1 MPPKA
6 GCGSSAWIAIHA
18 LSPDGASC
26 TARICS
32 WPSKAIVSRS
42 SNLEGRCLSPC
53 GSVIVRETMRFNLTL
68 SLVACAAAFSGSCSS
83 EPTVGPVL
91 PGFEALKN
99 TSNKP
104 TVTPAANESSRE
116 DDGALSAGQIIA
128 ECDRQI
134 VAWGQAMARQ
144 RTIDNQEIV
153 QISANAIGLFVT
165 RYRNEIENQAIS
177 GKVRFQGIAS
187 AALGFSGDESVL
199 PILHNNLG
207 SDDAVVVAK
216 TLIGLGILSSPNTAM
231 APIADAVAR
240 LGSNIEV
247 ASNAAFCLF
256 QLGSTDMNDD
266 SGLASSLLL
275 SLVENPS
282 PSVRAQSILAL
293 GLFSANHC
301 LGVITNALLAD
312 AAPDV
317 RVAAAWALGRIG
329 ANSSTVT
336 LVSALSDPDKLTA
349 GTARASLS
357 RIHGRDLG
365 PDPESWLP
373 ASD

>member
-1 MPPKA
+1 
-6 GCGSSAWIAIHA
+6 
-18 LSPDGASC
+18 
-26 TARICS
+26 
-32 WPSKAIVSRS
+32 
-42 SNLEGRCLSPC
+42 
-53 GSVIVRETMRFNLTL
+53 
-68 SLVACAAAFSGSCSS
+68 S

-91 PGFEALKN
+91 PGFEALRN
-99 TSNKP
+99 TSDIP
-104 TVTPAANESSRE
+104 PAVNESSRE
-116 DDGALSAGQIIA
+116 EVNEEDGALSAGQIIA

-153 QISANAIGLFVT
+153 QISTNAIGLFVT
-165 RYRNEIENQAIS
+165 RYRDKIENQAIS
-177 GKVRFQGIAS
+177 GKNRFQGIAS

-216 TLIGLGILSSPNTAM
+216 TLLGLGILSSPNTAM
-231 APIADAVAR
+231 APIADAVTR

-247 ASNAAFCLF
+247 SVNAAFCLF

-282 PSVRAQSILAL
+282 SSVRAQSILAL

-301 LGVITNALLAD
+301 
-312 AAPDV
+312 
-317 RVAAAWALGRIG
+317 
-329 ANSSTVT
+329 
-336 LVSALSDPDKLTA
+336 
-349 GTARASLS
+349 
-357 RIHGRDLG
+357 
-365 PDPESWLP
+365 
-373 ASD
+373 

>member
-1 MPPKA
+1 
-6 GCGSSAWIAIHA
+6 
-18 LSPDGASC
+18 
-26 TARICS
+26 
-32 WPSKAIVSRS
+32 
-42 SNLEGRCLSPC
+42 
-53 GSVIVRETMRFNLTL
+53 MRFNLTL

-83 EPTVGPVL
+83 EPPVEPVL
-91 PGFEALKN
+91 PSFEALEN
-99 TSNKP
+99 TLEKSFEA
-104 TVTPAANESSRE
+104 VADESSGEGVSE
-116 DDGALSAGQIIA
+116 DDGALSAGQIIS

-165 RYRNEIENQAIS
+165 RYRDEIENQAIS
-177 GKVRFQGIAS
+177 GKARFQGIAS

-199 PILHNNLG
+199 PVLHNNLG

-216 TLIGLGILSSPNTAM
+216 ALLGIGLLSSQNTAI
-231 APIADAVAR
+231 APIVDAVAR
-240 LGSNIEV
+240 LGSNPEV
-247 ASNAAFCLF
+247 SANAAFCLF
-256 QLGSTDMNDD
+256 QLGSTEMNDD
-266 SGLASSLLL
+266 SGLVSSLLL

-317 RVAAAWALGRIG
+317 RVSAAWALGRIG
-329 ANSSTVT
+329 ANSSTVA

>member
-1 MPPKA
+1 
-6 GCGSSAWIAIHA
+6 
-18 LSPDGASC
+18 
-26 TARICS
+26 
-32 WPSKAIVSRS
+32 
-42 SNLEGRCLSPC
+42 
-53 GSVIVRETMRFNLTL
+53 MRFNLTL

-83 EPTVGPVL
+83 EPTVGPAL

-99 TSNKP
+99 TSSKP
-104 TVTPAANESSRE
+104 IVTPAANEPSREEVSE
-116 DDGALSAGQIIA
+116 DDGALSAGQIIS

-165 RYRNEIENQAIS
+165 RYRDEIENQAIS

-187 AALGFSGDESVL
+187 AALGFSGDQSVL

-216 TLIGLGILSSPNTAM
+216 TLLGLGILSSPNTAM

-240 LGSNIEV
+240 LGSNTEV
-247 ASNAAFCLF
+247 SSNAAFCLF

-282 PSVRAQSILAL
+282 SSVRAQSILAL

-301 LGVITNALLAD
+301 LGVITNALSAD

-329 ANSSTVT
+329 ANSSTVA
-336 LVSALSDPDKLTA
+336 LVSALSDPDKLTSA
-349 GTARASLS
+349 IARASLS

>member
-1 MPPKA
+1 
-6 GCGSSAWIAIHA
+6 
-18 LSPDGASC
+18 
-26 TARICS
+26 
-32 WPSKAIVSRS
+32 
-42 SNLEGRCLSPC
+42 
-53 GSVIVRETMRFNLTL
+53 MRFSLTL
-68 SLVACAAAFSGSCSS
+68 ILVACAAVFNGSCSS
-83 EPTVGPVL
+83 EPTVEPAL
-91 PGFEALKN
+91 PSFEALKN

-104 TVTPAANESSRE
+104 IVNSEDSESPGGE
-116 DDGALSAGQIIA
+116 IIENNGALSAGQIIA

-144 RTIDNQEIV
+144 RTVDNQEIV
-153 QISANAIGLFVT
+153 HISANAIGLFVT
-165 RYRNEIENQAIS
+165 RYRDEIENQAIS
-177 GKVRFQGIAS
+177 GKARFQGIAS

-199 PILHNNLG
+199 PVLHNNLG

-216 TLIGLGILSSPNTAM
+216 TLLGIGILSSQNTAM
-231 APIADAVAR
+231 APIVDAVTR
-240 LGSNIEV
+240 LGYNPEV
-247 ASNAAFCLF
+247 SANAAFCLF

-282 PSVRAQSILAL
+282 SSVRAQSILAL

-301 LGVITNALLAD
+301 LGVITNALSAD

-317 RVAAAWALGRIG
+317 RIAAAWALGRIG
-329 ANSSTVT
+329 ANSSTVA
-336 LVSALSDPDKLTA
+336 LVSALSDPDKLTSA
-349 GTARASLS
+349 IARASLS

-373 ASD
+373 VSD

>member
-1 MPPKA
+1 
-6 GCGSSAWIAIHA
+6 
-18 LSPDGASC
+18 
-26 TARICS
+26 
-32 WPSKAIVSRS
+32 
-42 SNLEGRCLSPC
+42 
-53 GSVIVRETMRFNLTL
+53 MRFNLTL
-68 SLVACAAAFSGSCSS
+68 SLVACAATFNGSCSS
-83 EPTVGPVL
+83 EPTVEPAL
-91 PGFEALKN
+91 PGFEALQN
-99 TSNKP
+99 TVKKP
-104 TVTPAANESSRE
+104 IRSSIASEAPAE
-116 DDGALSAGQIIA
+116 DISEDNGALSAGQIIA

-134 VAWGQAMARQ
+134 VSWSQAMARQ

-153 QISANAIGLFVT
+153 QISTNAIGLFVT
-165 RYRNEIENQAIS
+165 RYRDEIENQAIS
-177 GKVRFQGIAS
+177 GKARFQGIAS

-216 TLIGLGILSSPNTAM
+216 TLLGLGVLSSQNTAI
-231 APIADAVAR
+231 APIADAVTR
-240 LGSNIEV
+240 LGSNSEV

-256 QLGSTDMNDD
+256 QLGSTDMSDG

-275 SLVENPS
+275 SLIENPS
-282 PSVRAQSILAL
+282 TSVRTQSILAL

-329 ANSSTVT
+329 ANSSTVA
-336 LVSALSDPDKLTA
+336 LVSALNDPDKLTSA
-349 GTARASLS
+349 IARASLS

-373 ASD
+373 VSD

>member
-1 MPPKA
+1 
-6 GCGSSAWIAIHA
+6 
-18 LSPDGASC
+18 
-26 TARICS
+26 
-32 WPSKAIVSRS
+32 
-42 SNLEGRCLSPC
+42 
-53 GSVIVRETMRFNLTL
+53 MRFNLTL

-91 PGFEALKN
+91 PGFEALRN
-99 TSNKP
+99 TSDIP
-104 TVTPAANESSRE
+104 PAVNESSRE
-116 DDGALSAGQIIA
+116 EVNEEDGALSAGQIIA

-153 QISANAIGLFVT
+153 QISTNAIGLFVT
-165 RYRNEIENQAIS
+165 RYRDKIENQAIS
-177 GKVRFQGIAS
+177 GKNRFQGIAS

-216 TLIGLGILSSPNTAM
+216 TLLGLGILSSPNTAM
-231 APIADAVAR
+231 APIADAVTR

-247 ASNAAFCLF
+247 SVNAAFCLF

-282 PSVRAQSILAL
+282 SSVRAQSILAL

-301 LGVITNALLAD
+301 LGVITNSLLAD

-329 ANSSTVT
+329 ANSSTAA

>member
-1 MPPKA
+1 
-6 GCGSSAWIAIHA
+6 
-18 LSPDGASC
+18 
-26 TARICS
+26 
-32 WPSKAIVSRS
+32 
-42 SNLEGRCLSPC
+42 
-53 GSVIVRETMRFNLTL
+53 MRFNLTL

-216 TLIGLGILSSPNTAM
+216 TLLGLGILSSPNTAM

>member
-1 MPPKA
+1 
-6 GCGSSAWIAIHA
+6 
-18 LSPDGASC
+18 
-26 TARICS
+26 
-32 WPSKAIVSRS
+32 
-42 SNLEGRCLSPC
+42 
-53 GSVIVRETMRFNLTL
+53 MRFNLTL
-68 SLVACAAAFSGSCSS
+68 SLVACAAALSGSCSS
-83 EPTVGPVL
+83 EPTVEPVL

-99 TSNKP
+99 TSHKP
-104 TVTPAANESSRE
+104 IVANEPSRE
-116 DDGALSAGQIIA
+116 KDREDNGALSAGQIIA

-165 RYRNEIENQAIS
+165 RYRDEIENQAIS
-177 GKVRFQGIAS
+177 GKARFQGIAS
-187 AALGFSGDESVL
+187 AALGFCGDESML

-216 TLIGLGILSSPNTAM
+216 TLLGLGILSSPNTAM
-231 APIADAVAR
+231 APIADAVTR
-240 LGSNIEV
+240 LGSNPEV
-247 ASNAAFCLF
+247 SANAAFCLF

-275 SLVENPS
+275 SLVEDPS

-301 LGVITNALLAD
+301 LGVITNALSAD

-329 ANSSTVT
+329 ANSSTVA
-336 LVSALSDPDKLTA
+336 LVSALSDPDKLTSA
-349 GTARASLS
+349 IARASLS

-373 ASD
+373 VSD